1 MYCEEIINRQ
11 LLSSDWTLTLFGDV
25 FLDELL
31 LEQKTTCLD
40 RANDDNDDDAEHDD
54 DDDDFADE
62 HEDGNDIAITNVY
75 VF

>member
-1 MYCEEIINRQ
+1 LYCEEIINRQ
-11 LLSSDWTLTLFGDV
+11 LLSSDWTLTLFRDI

-54 DDDDFADE
+54 DDDDDDDVADE
-62 HEDGNDIAITNVY
+62 YDDD
-75 VF
+75 